1 MGAVYGTCQSKVKLR
16 TLDHYKLRP
25 QNVQAFR
32 RRNLKVII
40 TSITISNYRGISQ
53 EQIVPLDRF
62 SSFVGKNDA
71 GKSIILNAI
80 SSFLD
85 PKSNPLT
92 ITDFNDL
99 ANPVT
104 IECCFT
110 ADGLKEIIE
119 AKVKAKIKK
128 ADGLEEF
135 LDDLLVDGK
144 LIVRKACSSPRKD
157 FDSEKILFHDYVD
170 EDFQHLYNKPDEDL
184 NQIITQHG
192 ITLPVESKGRNSKL
206 EKIKYI
212 KQYCE
217 TNGIQKCKKY
227 IDDMFK
233 ISSLLPAVE
242 LFRADYGLEAD
253 TRFRSSSVSEILE
266 YFEKESAE
274 GEKLALVASEISD
287 EMKKEADSVKTYMSE
302 YVSHLLEVEIKPLIS
317 WKDAIKSVD
326 VSFQLE
332 GDSKPIPMSHKGTGY
347 RRLFMVARFRY
358 LAEKNKGLNVIYLIE
373 EPETFLHPSAQNDL
387 LIALRE
393 LSDDNQVII
402 TTHSP
407 VFAGATHTESVILCK
422 KGNGSEYENYSKNGR
437 EVFLRNIVEELGI
450 KPSYNLQDP
459 HEKILFVES
468 HNDARF
474 YHLICKQ
481 LSLGPLL
488 GNDRLLVLPFGGGYD
503 IDSFLNIDYFD
514 RSGRELF
521 LLIDSDKHTGN
532 HQKQLDRAEHFEA
545 NKDRGSAYVIDK
557 SCIENYYHPRAFE
570 RTYEL
575 PANSFPD
582 LSAEDNASS
591 VIKQYKASHAPQANI
606 KGKNNFDVFTQMTR
620 QEWEHVVE
628 HELIDYLAKITD
640 LP

>member
-1 MGAVYGTCQSKVKLR
+1 M
-16 TLDHYKLRP
+16 
-25 QNVQAFR
+25 N
-32 RRNLKVII
+32 I

-53 EQIVPLDRF
+53 EQVVPLDRF

-80 SSFLD
+80 ASFLD

-92 ITDFNDL
+92 ITDFNDP

-104 IECCFT
+104 IECCF
-110 ADGLKEIIE
+110 ASDSIKETIE
-119 AKVKAKIKK
+119 AKVKARIKK
-128 ADGLEEF
+128 ADGLDEF
-135 LDDLLVDGK
+135 LDDLLVNGK
-144 LIVRKACSSPRKD
+144 LVVRKGCSSPRKD
-157 FDSEKILFHDYVD
+157 FDSEKILFRDYVD
-170 EDFQHLYNKPDEDL
+170 DDFQSLYSKSDDEL
-184 NQIITQHG
+184 NQIITHYG
-192 ITLPVESKGRNSKL
+192 ITLPVDGKGRNSKL
-206 EKIKYI
+206 EKIKHI

-217 TNGIQKCKKY
+217 TNGIQKCEKY
-227 IDDMFK
+227 IDDAFK
-233 ISSLLPAVE
+233 ILSLLPAVE

-287 EMKKEADSVKTYMSE
+287 EMKKEAGSVKTYMSE
-302 YVSHLLEVEIKPLIS
+302 YVSNLLEVEIKPSIS

-326 VSFQLE
+326 VSFQFE

-387 LIALRE
+387 LIALRG

-407 VFAGATHTESVILCK
+407 VFAGATHAESVILCK
-422 KGNGSEYENYSKNGR
+422 KSNGSEYENYNTNGR
-437 EVFLRNIVEELGI
+437 EMFLRSIVEELGI
-450 KPSYNLQDP
+450 KPSYNLRDA

-474 YHLICKQ
+474 YHLICHQ
-481 LSLGPLL
+481 LSLGSLL
-488 GNDRLLVLPFGGGYD
+488 GNDRLLVLPFGGGED

-514 RSGRELF
+514 KSGRELF
-521 LLIDSDKHTGN
+521 LLIDSDRHTGN
-532 HQKQLDRAEHFEA
+532 YPKQAEKAQQFEA
-545 NKDRGSAYVIDK
+545 KKDMGSAYVINK

-570 RTYEL
+570 RTYGL
-575 PANSFPD
+575 TVNSFPEI
-582 LSAEDNASS
+582 SAEDNVRA
-591 VIKQYKASHAPQANI
+591 VIKQYKASCAPQANI
-606 KGKNNFDVFTQMTR
+606 KEKNNFDVFGQMTR
-620 QEWEHVVE
+620 QEWECVVE
-628 HELIDYLAKITD
+628 QELIDFLISILD
-640 LP
+640 FP

>member
-1 MGAVYGTCQSKVKLR
+1 M
-16 TLDHYKLRP
+16 
-25 QNVQAFR
+25 N
-32 RRNLKVII
+32 I

-53 EQIVPLDRF
+53 EQVVPLDRF
-62 SSFVGKNDA
+62 SSFVGRNDA

-80 SSFLD
+80 ASFLD

-99 ANPVT
+99 ANQVT
-104 IECCFT
+104 IECCF
-110 ADGLKEIIE
+110 ASDSIKETIE
-119 AKVKAKIKK
+119 AKVKTRIKK

-135 LDDLLVDGK
+135 LDDLLVDGN
-144 LIVRKACSSPRKD
+144 LVVRKACSSPRKD

-170 EDFQHLYNKPDEDL
+170 ENFQNLYNKSDEEL
-184 NQIITQHG
+184 NQIIAQYRV
-192 ITLPVESKGRNSKL
+192 TLPVEGRGRNSKL
-206 EKIKYI
+206 EKIKHI

-217 TNGIQKCKKY
+217 TNGIQKCKTY
-227 IDDMFK
+227 IDDTFRLSA
-233 ISSLLPAVE
+233 ILPAVE

-266 YFEKESAE
+266 YFERESAE

-287 EMKKEADSVKTYMSE
+287 EMKKEADSVKTYMRE
-302 YVSHLLEVEIKPLIS
+302 YASNLREVEIKPLIS
-317 WKDAIKSVD
+317 WKDAVKSVD
-326 VSFQLE
+326 VSFQFE

-407 VFAGATHTESVILCK
+407 VFAGATHAESVILCK
-422 KGNGSEYENYSKNGR
+422 KGNGSEYENYYTNGR
-437 EVFLRNIVEELGI
+437 EVFLRSIVEELGI
-450 KPSYNLQDP
+450 KPSYNLRDT
-459 HEKILFVES
+459 HEKIIFVES

-474 YHLICKQ
+474 YHLICQQ
-481 LSLGPLL
+481 LSLGTLL
-488 GNDRLLVLPFGGGYD
+488 GNDRLLVLPFGGGED

-514 RSGRELF
+514 QSDRRLF

-532 HQKQLDRAEHFEA
+532 HQKQLKRAQQFKD
-545 NKDRGSAYVIDK
+545 NKDRGSAYVINK

-570 RTYEL
+570 RTYGL
-575 PANSFPD
+575 TANTFPD
-582 LSAEDNASS
+582 LSAEDNVRA
-591 VIKQYKASHAPQANI
+591 VIKQYKASHEPQANI
-606 KGKNNFDVFTQMTR
+606 KEKNNFDVFAQMTK

-628 HELIDYLAKITD
+628 QELIDYLVQILD

>member
-1 MGAVYGTCQSKVKLR
+1 V
-16 TLDHYKLRP
+16 
-25 QNVQAFR
+25 N
-32 RRNLKVII
+32 I

-80 SSFLD
+80 ASFLD

-104 IECCFT
+104 VECCFVS
-110 ADGLKEIIE
+110 DSIKETIE
-119 AKVKAKIKK
+119 AKVKTKIKK
-128 ADGLEEF
+128 ADGLDEF
-135 LDDLLVDGK
+135 LDDLLVNGK
-144 LIVRKACSSPRKD
+144 LVVRKACSSPRKD
-157 FDSEKILFHDYVD
+157 FDSEKILFRDYVD
-170 EDFQHLYNKPDEDL
+170 EDFQYLYSKSDEEL
-184 NQIITQHG
+184 NQIITQYAV
-192 ITLPVESKGRNSKL
+192 TLPVEGKGRNSKL

-217 TNGIQKCKKY
+217 TNGIQKCEKY
-227 IDDMFK
+227 IDDTFK

-253 TRFRSSSVSEILE
+253 TRCRTSSVSEILE

-302 YVSHLLEVEIKPLIS
+302 YVSNLLEVEIKPSIS

-326 VSFQLE
+326 VSFQFE

-387 LIALRE
+387 LNALRE

-407 VFAGATHTESVILCK
+407 VFAGATHAESVILCK
-422 KGNGSEYENYSKNGR
+422 KGNGSEYENYTTAGR
-437 EVFLRNIVEELGI
+437 EVFLSSIVAELGI
-450 KPSYNLQDP
+450 KPSYNLRDT

-474 YHLICKQ
+474 YHLICQQ
-481 LSLGPLL
+481 LSLGTLL
-488 GNDRLLVLPFGGGYD
+488 GNDRLLVLPFGGGED

-532 HQKQLDRAEHFEA
+532 HQKQAERAQLFEA
-545 NKDRGSAYVIDK
+545 NKERGSAYVINK

-570 RTYEL
+570 RTYGL
-575 PANSFPD
+575 AANSFPE
-582 LSAEDNASS
+582 LSAEVN
-591 VIKQYKASHAPQANI
+591 VRTEIKQYKACHAPQVNI
-606 KGKNNFDVFTQMTR
+606 KEKNNFDVFDQMTS

-628 HELIDYLAKITD
+628 QELIDFLAKVLD

>member
-1 MGAVYGTCQSKVKLR
+1 V
-16 TLDHYKLRP
+16 
-25 QNVQAFR
+25 N
-32 RRNLKVII
+32 I

-53 EQIVPLDRF
+53 EQVVPLDRF
-62 SSFVGKNDA
+62 SSFVGRNDA

-80 SSFLD
+80 ASFLD

-99 ANPVT
+99 ANQVT
-104 IECCFT
+104 IECCF
-110 ADGLKEIIE
+110 ASDSIKETIE
-119 AKVKAKIKK
+119 AKVKTRIKK

-135 LDDLLVDGK
+135 LDDLLVDGN
-144 LIVRKACSSPRKD
+144 LVVRKACSSPRKD

-170 EDFQHLYNKPDEDL
+170 ENFQYLYNKSDEEL
-184 NQIITQHG
+184 NQIIAQYG
-192 ITLPVESKGRNSKL
+192 VTLPVEGRGRNSKL
-206 EKIKYI
+206 EKIKHI

-217 TNGIQKCKKY
+217 TNGIQKCKTY
-227 IDDMFK
+227 IDDTFTLSA
-233 ISSLLPAVE
+233 ILPAVE

-266 YFEKESAE
+266 YFERESAE

-287 EMKKEADSVKTYMSE
+287 EMKKEADSVKTYMRE
-302 YVSHLLEVEIKPLIS
+302 YASNLREVEIKPLIS

-326 VSFQLE
+326 VSFQFE

-407 VFAGATHTESVILCK
+407 VFAGATHAESVILCK
-422 KGNGSEYENYSKNGR
+422 KGNGSEYENYYTNGR
-437 EVFLRNIVEELGI
+437 EVFLRSIVEELGI
-450 KPSYNLQDP
+450 KPSYNLRDT
-459 HEKILFVES
+459 HEKIIFVES

-474 YHLICKQ
+474 YHLICQQ
-481 LSLGPLL
+481 LSLSTLL
-488 GNDRLLVLPFGGGYD
+488 GNDRLLVLPFGGGED

-514 RSGRELF
+514 HSDRKLF

-532 HQKQLDRAEHFEA
+532 HQKQLDRAQQFKV
-545 NKDRGSAYVIDK
+545 NKNRGSAYVINK

-570 RTYEL
+570 RTYRL
-575 PANSFPD
+575 TTNTFPE
-582 LSAEDNASS
+582 LSAEDNVRA
-591 VIKQYKASHAPQANI
+591 VIKQYKASHEPQANI
-606 KGKNNFDVFTQMTR
+606 KEKNNFDVFAQMTK

-628 HELIDYLAKITD
+628 QELIDYLVQILD

>member
-1 MGAVYGTCQSKVKLR
+1 V
-16 TLDHYKLRP
+16 
-25 QNVQAFR
+25 N
-32 RRNLKVII
+32 
-40 TSITISNYRGISQ
+40 
-53 EQIVPLDRF
+53 
-62 SSFVGKNDA
+62 
-71 GKSIILNAI
+71 
-80 SSFLD
+80 
-85 PKSNPLT
+85 
-92 ITDFNDL
+92 
-99 ANPVT
+99 
-104 IECCFT
+104 
-110 ADGLKEIIE
+110 
-119 AKVKAKIKK
+119 
-128 ADGLEEF
+128 
-135 LDDLLVDGK
+135 GK
-144 LIVRKACSSPRKD
+144 LVVRKACSSPRKD
-157 FDSEKILFHDYVD
+157 FDSEKILFRDYVD
-170 EDFQHLYNKPDEDL
+170 EDFQYLYSKSDEEL
-184 NQIITQHG
+184 NQIITQYAV
-192 ITLPVESKGRNSKL
+192 TLPVEGKGRNSKL

-217 TNGIQKCKKY
+217 TNGIQKCEKY
-227 IDDMFK
+227 IDDTFK

-253 TRFRSSSVSEILE
+253 TRFRTSSVSEILE

-302 YVSHLLEVEIKPLIS
+302 YVSNLLEVEIKPSIS

-326 VSFQLE
+326 VSFQFE

-387 LIALRE
+387 LNALRE

-407 VFAGATHTESVILCK
+407 VFAGATHAESVILCK
-422 KGNGSEYENYSKNGR
+422 KGNGSEYENYTTAGR
-437 EVFLRNIVEELGI
+437 EVFLSSIVAELGI
-450 KPSYNLQDP
+450 KPSYNLRDT

-474 YHLICKQ
+474 YHLICQQ
-481 LSLGPLL
+481 LSLGTLL
-488 GNDRLLVLPFGGGYD
+488 GNDRLLVLPFGGGED

-532 HQKQLDRAEHFEA
+532 HQKQAERAQLFEA
-545 NKDRGSAYVIDK
+545 NKERGSAYVINK

-570 RTYEL
+570 RTYGL
-575 PANSFPD
+575 AANSFPE
-582 LSAEDNASS
+582 LSAEDN
-591 VIKQYKASHAPQANI
+591 VRTEIKQYKACHAPQVNI
-606 KGKNNFDVFTQMTR
+606 KEKNNFDVFDQMTS

-628 HELIDYLAKITD
+628 QELIDFLAKVLD